1 MKALKTVALSLF
13 ILVMAGCANHNKP
26 PEYLTYVQ
34 IGDKVPISRFVDT
47 QGNSIDL
54 TQSNNNKLLIL
65 FATWCH
71 DSQRTMQQ
79 LANSDLHLSPNI
91 DIIGIGREENADALT
106 TFAAK
111 YELNF
116 PLIADEDRAI
126 YSMFANSGI
135 PRLILL
141 DPDNKVVKTIIGE
154 KENTIEEVVW

>member
-1 MKALKTVALSLF
+1 
-13 ILVMAGCANHNKP
+13 
-26 PEYLTYVQ
+26 
-34 IGDKVPISRFVDT
+34 
-47 QGNSIDL
+47 
-54 TQSNNNKLLIL
+54 
-65 FATWCH
+65 
-71 DSQRTMQQ
+71 MQQ